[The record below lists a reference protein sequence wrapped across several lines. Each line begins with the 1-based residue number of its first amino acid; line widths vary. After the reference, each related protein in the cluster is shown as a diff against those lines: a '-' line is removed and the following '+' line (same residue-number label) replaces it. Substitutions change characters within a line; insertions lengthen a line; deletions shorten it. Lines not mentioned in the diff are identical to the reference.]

1 MNRTLTT
8 SFKAARSLVIA
19 ILAVSACENPT
30 FAGSAKVNAV
40 LRNETQDEIKV
51 RIESASGYSVFGI
64 SPRNVFTE
72 YVDRTATLTITM
84 QSGRILRKASLMQ
97 RSDVGDHVD
106 GSHDAVYVRI
116 TNSKIELVTPAN
128 AKGWWEAGL
137 HR

>member
-1 MNRTLTT
+1 
-8 SFKAARSLVIA
+8 
-19 ILAVSACENPT
+19 
-30 FAGSAKVNAV
+30 
-40 LRNETQDEIKV
+40 
-51 RIESASGYSVFGI
+51 
-64 SPRNVFTE
+64 
-72 YVDRTATLTITM
+72 
-84 QSGRILRKASLMQ
+84 MQ